1 MSQSIEVVAVPESI
15 PRLMAFSSD
24 AEHALALSA
33 EQGYLM
39 RLTIEEIATNIIK
52 YGYTP
57 GPPWP
62 IQVICGYEHR
72 QLKVTIRDR
81 GRTFDPHD
89 APPPDL
95 TSDLATRSVGG
106 LGLFLVTEL
115 ADDLTYHHDPASGW
129 NELVILK
136 RAEASNV

>member
-15 PRLMAFSSD
+15 PRLMAFSND
-24 AEHALALSA
+24 AEHALGLSP
-33 EQGYLM
+33 EQSYLM

-52 YGYTP
+52 YGYAPEQP
-57 GPPWP
+57 GP
-62 IQVICGYEHR
+62 ILVICGYADQ

-81 GRTFDPHD
+81 GQPFDPYD

-95 TSDLATRSVGG
+95 TSDLATRGVGG
-106 LGLFLVTEL
+106 LGLFLVIEL
-115 ADDLTYHHDPASGW
+115 SDELTYRHDPDSGW

-136 RAEASNV
+136 RAEAANV